1 MRHPRRRRC
10 WPKRS
15 ISGTDMDAIRD
26 KLKTLPKTPGVYLMK
41 NADGKVIYVGKAVAL
56 KNRVSSYF
64 QNTRKDAKTQALV
77 REIVDFDYI
86 LVGTEIEA
94 LMLECNMI
102 KRYSPYYNILLRD
115 DKHYPYIRID
125 FNETFPRIC
134 VTRKVENDGAKYYGP
149 YIAAHVLHDVMDTVS
164 KMFPVRTC
172 RMDLPDG
179 KKHRPCINYEM
190 GRCLA
195 PCAGKVSE
203 YEYKRMLDE
212 VADFLSGR
220 YKGLRRQFEED
231 MKAASENMEY
241 EKAAMIRDRI
251 RALERLF
258 EKQKAAF
265 PDLNDKDVFAVW
277 MQDDE
282 AVVQGMFV
290 RRGELNHTE
299 RFFIKCEDESA
310 EAVLSQTLKQYYSS
324 VTGVAKQIYVSAEP
338 EEKELIEQW
347 LTQLR
352 GSRVVVHVPEKG
364 DNRRLVDMAVN
375 NAKEALTRR
384 LARIQHEFNQTTGA
398 LAALKAALGLDTDV
412 DRMECYDISNTQGT
426 DSVASM
432 VVFRGGK
439 PEKKS
444 YRRFKIKTVEGA
456 DDFASM
462 NEVLTR
468 RLKRALQGAEGFDE
482 FPTLIVV
489 DGGKGQLHSAYDAL
503 ASLGLEDLPL
513 ISLAKREE
521 EVFVVG
527 QSDPIMLDKSSSALK
542 LLTRI
547 RDEAHR
553 FAITY
558 HRNLRLNKVED
569 SALLKIPYVGQ
580 SRAKALLKHFET
592 VGDIR
597 AASVEEIAGVPG
609 MDLRSAQAVVDYFE
623 SEADGG

>member
-1 MRHPRRRRC
+1 
-10 WPKRS
+10 
-15 ISGTDMDAIRD
+15 MDLIRE

-64 QNTRKDAKTQALV
+64 QHTRKDAKTQALV

-125 FNETFPRIC
+125 MKEAFPRIR
-134 VTRKVENDGAKYYGP
+134 VTRKVENDGAKYFGP
-149 YIAAHVLHDVMDTVS
+149 YIAAHVLHEVMDTLS
-164 KMFPVRTC
+164 RMFPVRTC
-172 RMDLPDG
+172 RLELPDG

-203 YEYKRMLDE
+203 YEYKRMVDE
-212 VADFLSGR
+212 IIDFLSGR

-231 MKAASENMEY
+231 MKVASENMEY
-241 EKAAMIRDRI
+241 EKAAMLRDRI

-277 MQDDE
+277 QQGDE

-290 RRGELNHTE
+290 RHGELNHTE
-299 RFFIKCEDESA
+299 RFFIRCADETP
-310 EAVLSQTLKQYYSS
+310 EAVLSQALKQYYSS

-338 EEKELIEQW
+338 DEKELIEQW
-347 LTQLR
+347 LTQVR
-352 GSRVVVHVPEKG
+352 GSKVVVHVPEKG
-364 DNRRLVDMAVN
+364 DNRRLVDLAIN

-384 LARIQHEFNQTTGA
+384 LARQQREYDQTTGA
-398 LAALKAALGLDTDV
+398 LTALKQALGMDTDI

-444 YRRFKIKTVEGA
+444 YRRFRIKTVEGA

-527 QSDPIMLDKSSSALK
+527 QSEPIVLDRQSPALG

-558 HRNLRLNKVED
+558 HRSLRLGKVED
-569 SALLKIPYVGQ
+569 SVLLKIPHVGPN
-580 SRAKALLKHFET
+580 RAKALLKHFET

-597 AASVEEIAGVPG
+597 AADIEQIAAVPG
-609 MDLRSAQAVVDYFE
+609 MDIRAAQAVVSYFE
-623 SEADGG
+623 SETGGENA

>member
-1 MRHPRRRRC
+1 MN
-10 WPKRS
+10 
-15 ISGTDMDAIRD
+15 MDAIRE
-26 KLKTLPKTPGVYLMK
+26 KLQSLPRTPGVYLMK

-77 REIVDFDYI
+77 REIADFDYI

-125 FNETFPRIC
+125 FNEAFPRIR

-172 RMDLPDG
+172 RMELPDG

-241 EKAAMIRDRI
+241 EKAGMIRDRI

-277 MQDDE
+277 MQDGE

-299 RFFIKCEDESA
+299 RYFIKCEGETA
-310 EAVLSQTLKQYYSS
+310 EAVLSQALKQYYSS

-352 GSRVVVHVPEKG
+352 GSKVVVHVPEKG

-384 LARIQHEFNQTTGA
+384 IARIQHEFNQTTGA
-398 LAALKAALGLDTDV
+398 LAALKEALGLDTDV

-482 FPTLIVV
+482 FPSLIVV

-527 QSDPIMLDKSSSALK
+527 QSEPIVLDKSSPALK

-558 HRNLRLNKVED
+558 HRNLRLGKVED
-569 SALLKIPYVGQ
+569 SVLLKIPHVGQ
-580 SRAKALLKHFET
+580 SRAKALLKAFET

-597 AASVEEIAGVPG
+597 AAGVDEIAAVPG
-609 MDLRSAQAVVDYFE
+609 MDIRSAQAVVDYFE
-623 SEADGG
+623 SEAGGES

>member
-1 MRHPRRRRC
+1 
-10 WPKRS
+10 
-15 ISGTDMDAIRD
+15 MDEIRE
-26 KLKTLPKTPGVYLMK
+26 KLKSLPKTPGVYLMK
-41 NADGKVIYVGKAVAL
+41 NTEGKVIYVGKALAL

-77 REIVDFDYI
+77 AEIADFDYI
-86 LVGTEIEA
+86 LTGTEIEA
-94 LMLECNMI
+94 LILECNMI
-102 KRYSPYYNILLRD
+102 KRYNPYYNIMLRD

-125 FNETFPRIC
+125 LNETYPRIR

-149 YIAAHVLHDVMDTVS
+149 YIAAHVLHDVLDTVS

-172 RMDLPDG
+172 RLDLPDG
-179 KKHRPCINYEM
+179 RKRRPCINYEM

-203 YEYKRMLDE
+203 YEYKRMVSE

-220 YKGLRRQFEED
+220 HKGLRKQLQED
-231 MKAASENMEY
+231 MNAASANMEY
-241 EKAAMIRDRI
+241 EKAAMTRDRI

-277 MQDDE
+277 QQGDE

-299 RFFIKCEDESA
+299 RLFISCA
-310 EAVLSQTLKQYYSS
+310 GEAPPGVLAHVLKQYYSS

-338 EEKELIEQW
+338 DEKELIELW
-347 LTQLR
+347 LTQVR
-352 GSRVVVHVPEKG
+352 GSKVAVHVPEKG
-364 DNRRLVDMAVN
+364 DNRRLVDMALS
-375 NAKEALTRR
+375 NAKEALARR
-384 LARIQHEFNQTTGA
+384 QARLQREYDNTTGA
-398 LAALKAALGLDTDV
+398 LVALKDALGFESDIN
-412 DRMECYDISNTQGT
+412 RMECYDISNTQGA

-444 YRRFKIKTVEGA
+444 YRRFRIKTVEGA

-462 NEVLTR
+462 SEVLTR
-468 RLKRALQGAEGFDE
+468 RLKRALEGAAGFDE
-482 FPTLIVV
+482 LPSLIVV
-489 DGGKGQLHSAYDAL
+489 DGGKGQLSAAYDAL
-503 ASLGLEDLPL
+503 ASLGLEELPL

-527 QSDPIMLDKSSSALK
+527 QSAPVVLEKSSPALK

-558 HRNLRLNKVED
+558 HRNLRLAKVED
-569 SALLKIPYVGQ
+569 SALLKIPHVG
-580 SRAKALLKHFET
+580 SVRAKALLKQFDT

-597 AASVEEIAGVPG
+597 AAGFDEIANVPG
-609 MDLRSAQAVVDYFE
+609 MDIRSAQAVVAYFE
-623 SEADGG
+623 SESDSTDA

>member
-1 MRHPRRRRC
+1 
-10 WPKRS
+10 
-15 ISGTDMDAIRD
+15 MDEIRE

-41 NADGKVIYVGKAVAL
+41 NEAGKVIYVGKALAL

-64 QNTRKDAKTQALV
+64 QNSRKDPKTAALV
-77 REIVDFDYI
+77 AEIADFDYI
-86 LVGTEIEA
+86 LTQTEIEA
-94 LMLECNMI
+94 LILECNMI
-102 KRYSPYYNILLRD
+102 KRYSPYYNIMLRD

-125 FNETFPRIC
+125 FNEKFPRVC
-134 VTRKVENDGAKYYGP
+134 VTRRVQNDGAKYYGP
-149 YIAAHVLHDVMDTVS
+149 YIAAHILHDVLDTVTRV
-164 KMFPVRTC
+164 FPIRLCKKELT
-172 RMDLPDG
+172 G
-179 KKHRPCINYEM
+179 KEKTRPCLNYEM

-203 YEYKRMLDE
+203 YEYKRMVDE
-212 VADFLSGR
+212 VAEFLSGR
-220 YKGLRRQFEED
+220 YKGLEKQLSED
-231 MKAASENMEY
+231 MKTASENMEY
-241 EKAAMIRDRI
+241 EKAAAIRDRI
-251 RALERLF
+251 KALHRLF
-258 EKQKAAF
+258 EKQKAGF
-265 PDLNDKDVFAVW
+265 PDLNDKDVFSVY
-277 MQDDE
+277 QQGDE

-299 RFFIKCEDESA
+299 RYFMSCAGEGA
-310 EAVLSQTLKQYYSS
+310 PQVLSHMIKQYYSS
-324 VTGVAKQIYVSAEP
+324 VDGVAKQIYVNMWP

-347 LTQLR
+347 LTQKR
-352 GSRVVVHVPEKG
+352 GSKVALHVPEKG
-364 DNRRLVDMAVN
+364 ANAKLTDMALA
-375 NAKEALTRR
+375 NAKEALERR
-384 LARIQHEFNQTTGA
+384 LARIERDFNTTKGA
-398 LAALKAALGLDTDV
+398 LGELQAALGFLTPI

-456 DDFASM
+456 DDFKSM

-468 RLKRALQGAEGFDE
+468 RLKRGLEGAEGFDE
-482 FPTLIVV
+482 LPSLIIV
-489 DGGKGQLHSAYDAL
+489 DGGKGQLSSAYDAL

-527 QSDPIMLDKSSSALK
+527 HSDPVILDRKSHALG

-558 HRNLRLNKVED
+558 HRSLRLKKVED
-569 SALLKIPYVGQ
+569 SALLKIPHVGP
-580 SRAKALLKHFET
+580 SRARALLKHFET
-592 VGDIR
+592 VGDIKT
-597 AASVEEIAGVPG
+597 ASFDDIVAVPG
-609 MDLRSAQAVVDYFE
+609 MDIRSAQAVVEYFE
-623 SEADGG
+623 ADQG

>member
-1 MRHPRRRRC
+1 
-10 WPKRS
+10 
-15 ISGTDMDAIRD
+15 MDIIRE

-41 NADGKVIYVGKAVAL
+41 NAAGQVIYVGKAVAL

-77 REIVDFDYI
+77 KEIADFDYI
-86 LVGTEIEA
+86 LVNTEIEA
-94 LMLECNMI
+94 LMLEANMI

-125 FNETFPRIC
+125 MREAFPRVT
-134 VTRKVENDGAKYYGP
+134 VTRRVENDGAKYFGP
-149 YIAAHVLHDVMDTVS
+149 YIAAHVLHEVMDTLS
-164 KMFPVRTC
+164 RMFPVRTC
-172 RMDLPDG
+172 RMQLPDG
-179 KKHRPCINYEM
+179 KKHRPCLNYEM

-203 YEYKRMLDE
+203 YEYKRMVDE
-212 VADFLSGR
+212 IIDFLSGR
-220 YKGLRRQFEED
+220 HKGLRRQFEEE

-241 EKAAMIRDRI
+241 EKAAMLRDRI
-251 RALERLF
+251 RALDRLF

-265 PDLNDKDVFAVW
+265 PDLNDKDVFAVVQ
-277 MQDDE
+277 QDGE

-299 RFFIKCEDESA
+299 RYFIRCPGETA
-310 EAVLSQTLKQYYSS
+310 EAVMSQALKQYYSS

-338 EEKELIEQW
+338 EEKELIQQW
-347 LTQLR
+347 LTQVR
-352 GSRVVVHVPEKG
+352 GSKVVVHLPEKG
-364 DNRRLVDMAVN
+364 DNRRLVDLALS
-375 NAKEALTRR
+375 NAREALTRR
-384 LARIQHEFNQTTGA
+384 LARRQREYDQTVGA
-398 LAALKAALGLDTDV
+398 LAELKTALGLDTDI
-412 DRMECYDISNTQGT
+412 DRIECYDISNTQGT

-444 YRRFKIKTVEGA
+444 YRRFRIKTVEGA

-468 RLKRALQGAEGFDE
+468 RLRRALQGAEGFE
-482 FPTLIVV
+482 ELPSLIVV
-489 DGGKGQLHSAYDAL
+489 DGGKGQLNAAYDAL

-527 QSDPIMLDKSSSALK
+527 KSDPIVLDRQSPALG

-558 HRNLRLNKVED
+558 HRSLRLNKVED
-569 SALLKIPYVGQ
+569 SVLLKIPYIGP

-597 AASVEEIAGVPG
+597 AADVEEIAAVPG
-609 MDLRSAQAVVDYFE
+609 MDIRAAQAVMDYFQ
-623 SEADGG
+623 SETEDGA

>member
-1 MRHPRRRRC
+1 
-10 WPKRS
+10 
-15 ISGTDMDAIRD
+15 MDQIRE

-41 NADGKVIYVGKAVAL
+41 NADDKVIYVGKAVAL

-77 REIVDFDYI
+77 REIADFDYI

-94 LMLECNMI
+94 LMLEANMI

-125 FNETFPRIC
+125 MSEAFPRIR
-134 VTRKVENDGAKYYGP
+134 VTRKVENDGAKYFGP
-149 YIAAHVLHDVMDTVS
+149 YIAAHVLHEVMDTLS
-164 KMFPVRTC
+164 RMFPVRTC
-172 RMDLPDG
+172 RLELPDG

-203 YEYKRMLDE
+203 YEYKRMVDE
-212 VADFLSGR
+212 IIDFLSGR

-231 MKAASENMEY
+231 MTAASENMEY
-241 EKAAMIRDRI
+241 EKAAMLRDRI

-277 MQDDE
+277 QQGDE

-299 RFFIKCEDESA
+299 RFFISCAGEGPET
-310 EAVLSQTLKQYYSS
+310 VLSQALKQYYSS

-338 EEKELIEQW
+338 DEKELIEQW
-347 LTQLR
+347 LTQVR
-352 GSRVVVHVPEKG
+352 GSKVVVHMPGKG
-364 DNRRLVDMAVN
+364 DNRRLVDMALN
-375 NAKEALTRR
+375 NAREALTRR
-384 LARIQHEFNQTTGA
+384 LARRQHEYDQTTGA
-398 LAALKAALGLDTDV
+398 LMALKEALGLDTDV

-468 RLKRALQGAEGFDE
+468 RLKRALTGAEGFDE
-482 FPTLIVV
+482 LPTLIVV

-527 QSDPIMLDKSSSALK
+527 QSDPIVLDRSNPALK

-558 HRNLRLNKVED
+558 HRSLRLGKVED
-569 SALLKIPYVGQ
+569 SVLLRIPHVGPN
-580 SRAKALLKHFET
+580 RAKALLKHFDT

-597 AASVEEIAGVPG
+597 MAGVDEIAGVPG
-609 MDLRSAQAVVDYFE
+609 MDIRAAQAIVAYFE
-623 SEADGG
+623 AETGSENA

>member
-1 MRHPRRRRC
+1 
-10 WPKRS
+10 
-15 ISGTDMDAIRD
+15 MDAIRE

-77 REIVDFDYI
+77 REIADFDYI

-125 FNETFPRIC
+125 FNEAFPRIC

-195 PCAGKVSE
+195 PCVGKVSE

-277 MQDDE
+277 MQDGE

-299 RFFIKCEDESA
+299 RFFIKCEDEMA
-310 EAVLSQTLKQYYSS
+310 ETVLSQALKQYYSS
-324 VTGVAKQIYVSAEP
+324 VTGVAKQIYVSVEP
-338 EEKELIEQW
+338 EEKELIELW
-347 LTQLR
+347 LSQLR
-352 GSRVVVHVPEKG
+352 GSKVVVHLPEKG
-364 DNRRLVDMAVN
+364 DNRRLVDMAIN

-384 LARIQHEFNQTTGA
+384 LARIQHEYNQTTGA

-432 VVFRGGK
+432 VVFRGGR

-444 YRRFKIKTVEGA
+444 YRRFKIKTVEGS

-468 RLKRALQGAEGFDE
+468 RLKRALQGTEGFDE

-521 EVFVVG
+521 EVIVVG
-527 QSDPIMLDKSSSALK
+527 QSDPIVLDKNSPALK

-558 HRNLRLNKVED
+558 HRSLRLNKVED
-569 SALLKIPYVGQ
+569 SVLLKIPHVGQ
-580 SRAKALLKHFET
+580 SRAKALLKAFDT

-597 AASVEEIAGVPG
+597 EAAVEEIASVPG
-609 MDLRSAQAVVDYFE
+609 MDIRSAQAVVDYFE
-623 SEADGG
+623 SEAGGVDA

>member
-1 MRHPRRRRC
+1 ME
-10 WPKRS
+10 
-15 ISGTDMDAIRD
+15 DLIRE

-41 NADGKVIYVGKAVAL
+41 NAAGKVIYVGKAVAL
-56 KNRVSSYF
+56 KNRVSNYF
-64 QNTRKDAKTQALV
+64 QNSRKDGKTQALV
-77 REIVDFDYI
+77 REIADFDYI

-102 KRYSPYYNILLRD
+102 KRYSPYYNIMLRD
-115 DKHYPYIRID
+115 DKHYPYIRIN
-125 FNETFPRIC
+125 FNDAFPRVT

-164 KMFPVRTC
+164 RMFPVRTC
-172 RMDLPDG
+172 RLELPDG

-203 YEYKRMLDE
+203 YEYKRMVEE

-220 YKGLRRQFEED
+220 YKGLRKQFEEE
-231 MKAASENMEY
+231 MNAASENMEY
-241 EKAAMIRDRI
+241 EKAALIRDRI
-251 RALERLF
+251 RAMERLF

-277 MQDDE
+277 QQGDE

-290 RRGELNHTE
+290 RHGELNHTE
-299 RFFIKCEDESA
+299 RFFINCAGEGTQN
-310 EAVLSQTLKQYYSS
+310 VLSHALKQYYSS
-324 VTGVAKQIYVSAEP
+324 VNGIAKQIYVSAEP

-347 LTQLR
+347 LTQVR
-352 GSRVVVHVPEKG
+352 GSRVLLHVPEKG
-364 DNRRLVDMAVN
+364 DNRRLVDMALS

-384 LARIQHEFNQTTGA
+384 LARQQHEYEQTTGA
-398 LAALKAALGLDTDV
+398 LAALKAALSLDTDI

-444 YRRFKIKTVEGA
+444 YRRFRIKTVEGA
-456 DDFASM
+456 NDFASM

-489 DGGKGQLHSAYDAL
+489 DGGKGQLSFAYDAL

-527 QSDPIMLDKSSSALK
+527 HSEPIILDKNSPALK

-569 SALLKIPYVGQ
+569 SVLLKIPHVGQ
-580 SRAKALLKHFET
+580 SRAKSLLKHFET

-597 AASVEEIAGVPG
+597 AASIDEIAGVPG
-609 MDLRSAQAVVDYFE
+609 MDIRSAQAVVTYFE
-623 SEADGG
+623 AETESTNA

>member
-1 MRHPRRRRC
+1 
-10 WPKRS
+10 
-15 ISGTDMDAIRD
+15 
-26 KLKTLPKTPGVYLMK
+26 V
-41 NADGKVIYVGKAVAL
+41 N
-56 KNRVSSYF
+56 
-64 QNTRKDAKTQALV
+64 
-77 REIVDFDYI
+77 
-86 LVGTEIEA
+86 TEIEA
-94 LMLECNMI
+94 LMLEANMI

-125 FNETFPRIC
+125 MNEAFPRVC
-134 VTRKVENDGAKYYGP
+134 VTRKVVGDGARYFGP
-149 YIAAHVLHDVMDTVS
+149 YIAAHVLHEVMDTLS
-164 KMFPVRTC
+164 RMFPLRTC
-172 RMDLPDG
+172 RMELPDG

-203 YEYKRMLDE
+203 YEYKRMVDE
-212 VADFLSGR
+212 IIDFLSGR

-241 EKAAMIRDRI
+241 EKAGMLRDRI

-277 MQDDE
+277 QQGDE

-299 RFFIKCEDESA
+299 RFFVSCVDETP
-310 EAVLSQTLKQYYSS
+310 ETVLSQALKQYYSS
-324 VTGVAKQIYVSAEP
+324 VTGVAKQIYVSVEP

-347 LTQLR
+347 LTQVR
-352 GSRVVVHVPEKG
+352 GSKVVVHVPEKG
-364 DNRRLVDMAVN
+364 DNRRLADLALS

-384 LARIQHEFNQTTGA
+384 LARKQREYDQTTGA
-398 LAALKAALGLDTDV
+398 LAALKQALGMDTDI

-444 YRRFKIKTVEGA
+444 YRRFRIKTVEGA

-527 QSDPIMLDKSSSALK
+527 EAEPIVLDRQSPALG

-558 HRNLRLNKVED
+558 HRSLRLGKVED
-569 SALLKIPYVGQ
+569 SVLLKIPHVGQ

-597 AASVEEIAGVPG
+597 AADIEQLAAVPG
-609 MDLRSAQAVVDYFE
+609 MDIRAAQAVVDYFE
-623 SEADGG
+623 AESGGA